1 MKMFKHKSI
10 ARKRVLRMIGIILG
24 TVIGALLLFCFV
36 VLLIVWSWSPSK
48 IEPYY
53 DDSGKALPGSISE
66 IIHMEIGNVEQGMII
81 KGKDVNNP
89 VLLFLHGGPGNPQY
103 VIFSDIG
110 LEDYFTVCWWD
121 QHGSG
126 MSYSSKRDCES
137 VTLEQMVSDTVEV
150 TNYLR
155 QRFGKEKIY
164 LMGQSFGSFLGINTV
179 DRHPELYEAYIGI
192 NQVTNQLESEKLGYE
207 SMMYIAQASGDKESI
222 QKLDKYQLD
231 GADTITNDY
240 LALRSSIMLKQ
251 GTGTFH
257 NNSTTVFQYAIMPL
271 LKAREYTLSDKYGF
285 IAGSLFMLNS
295 PVNKAQ
301 FTTNVME
308 TIPKIDIPV
317 YILHGVYDRQA
328 SYELSQRYIEILK
341 APKKEFYA
349 FESSAHGAHM
359 EEPERV
365 IEIIREDILGIGKE
379 GNISD

>member
-1 MKMFKHKSI
+1 MAVIMLG
-10 ARKRVLRMIGIILG
+10 VL
-24 TVIGALLLFCFV
+24 IGALLLFCIV
-36 VLLIVWSWSPSK
+36 VFLLVWSWSPGK

-53 DDSGKALPGSISE
+53 DDGGNVLRGSVSE
-66 IIHMEIGNVEQGMII
+66 IIRMEIGGVEQGMII
-81 KGKDVNNP
+81 RSKSIDNP

-103 VIFSDIG
+103 VIFNDIG

-121 QHGSG
+121 QRGSG
-126 MSYSSKRDCES
+126 MSYTSKRDSEGI
-137 VTLEQMVSDTVEV
+137 TLDQMVSDTIEV

-155 QRFGKEKIY
+155 SRFGKEKIY
-164 LMGQSFGSFLGINTV
+164 LMGQSFGSFLGINAV

-207 SMMYIAQASGDKESI
+207 SMMRIARESGDKEI
-222 QKLDKYQLD
+222 IEKLEKYELD
-231 GADTITNDY
+231 GAGTVTNDY
-240 LALRSSIMLKQ
+240 LALRSGIMLKQ

-257 NNSTTVFQYAIMPL
+257 NNSTTAFQYAIMPL
-271 LKAREYTLSDKYGF
+271 LKAREYTLADKYGF

-308 TIPKIDIPV
+308 TITEVKVPV

-328 SYELSQRYIEILK
+328 SYELSERYFEMLK
-341 APKKEFYA
+341 APKKEFYS
-349 FESSAHGAHM
+349 FENSAHGAHM

-365 IEIIREDILGIGKE
+365 IKIIEEDILGLG
-379 GNISD
+379 